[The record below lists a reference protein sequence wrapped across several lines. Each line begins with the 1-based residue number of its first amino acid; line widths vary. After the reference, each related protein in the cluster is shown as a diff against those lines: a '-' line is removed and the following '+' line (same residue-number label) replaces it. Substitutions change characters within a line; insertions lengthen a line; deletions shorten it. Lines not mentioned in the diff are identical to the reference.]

1 MIKKKIKRL
10 YIMSEIWE
18 TVTQSQVFNWIK
30 LVNQRDI
37 ESDCLSITTQKITN
51 KEVQV
56 IEDIIGGKF
65 IKVKD

>member
-51 KEVQV
+51 KYVTLQLKIYLLIKE
-56 IEDIIGGKF
+56 II
-65 IKVKD
+65 